1 MTFYANNRKRARTV
15 TKTPTLTDQSQAR
28 ETDINIIVG
37 RFLKTGTAPGAPKQ
51 PVEGVD
57 WTQYPT
63 DLRGF
68 IETSRDYLRHKNA
81 LPEQLRNIPV
91 EKLVYMTPDE
101 LTTILTPPA
110 PKPAEGETK

>member
-28 ETDINIIVG
+28 ETDINVIVG
-37 RFLKTGTAPGAPKQ
+37 RFLKTGAAPGAPL
-51 PVEGVD
+51 PALNGVD
-57 WTQYPT
+57 WTNFPN

-68 IETSRDYLRHKNA
+68 IETGKRIDEYRSA
-81 LPEQLRNIPV
+81 LPEQLRDMPTDQILAL
-91 EKLVYMTPDE
+91 KPDE
-101 LTTILTPPA
+101 LTSILTPPA